1 MKCFFFMFYLNLP
14 TIIVVPCS
22 KLFLDNSIKQKDFF
36 PMFCTYVHLGSGVV
50 RGVTRVAEATP
61 IFWDLFYILYVNHVV
76 IKISGFLTNYPSGQ
90 LSLWPF
96 GLLAIRTSSHL
107 AIQTSGHSAIW
118 PSGYPA
124 IRTSGYL
131 DFWPSKHLAIRTSGH
146 SNVWLSRHLTIRTYG
161 HLAFYPKNVVID
173 TFLP

>member
-1 MKCFFFMFYLNLP
+1 MRGKIQNEMFYFMFYLNLP

-36 PMFCTYVHLGSGVV
+36 PMFCTYVLLGSGVV

-96 GLLAIRTSSHL
+96 GLLAIRTSSHPD
-107 AIQTSGHSAIW
+107 IW
-118 PSGYPA
+118 PFGHPA

-131 DFWPSKHLAIRTSGH
+131 DFWASEHLAIRTSGH

>member
-1 MKCFFFMFYLNLP
+1 MFYLNLP

-36 PMFCTYVHLGSGVV
+36 PMFCTYVLLGSGVV

-96 GLLAIRTSSHL
+96 GLLAIRTSSHPDIWPFGHLAIQISGDPDIWLSGLL
-107 AIQTSGHSAIW
+107 AIQTSSHPDFWPFKRLAIQTSDHPDLW
-118 PSGYPA
+118 PSG
-124 IRTSGYL
+124 L
-131 DFWPSKHLAIRTSGH
+131 
-146 SNVWLSRHLTIRTYG
+146 LSQKCR
-161 HLAFYPKNVVID
+161 D
-173 TFLP
+173 